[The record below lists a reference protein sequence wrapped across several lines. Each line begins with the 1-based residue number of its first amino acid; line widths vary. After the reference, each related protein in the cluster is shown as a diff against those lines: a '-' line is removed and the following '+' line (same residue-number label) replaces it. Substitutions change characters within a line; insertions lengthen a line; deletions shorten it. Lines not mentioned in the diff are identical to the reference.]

1 MVTAI
6 TQGIKISV
14 ETMYQEEYSNPAQ
27 DQYMFAYRIEIENL
41 SDYTIQLLRRQWFI
55 FDSSGTMKE
64 VEGPGVVGVQPVLEP
79 GQVHAYVSGCQLST
93 DIGSMRGNYSMVRVA
108 TDSPFKVDIPEFAL
122 IVPYRLN

>member
-6 TQGIKISV
+6 TEGIKISV

-55 FDSSGTMKE
+55 FDSAGTMKE